1 MVMNVFFLSGIK
13 FVIDIFSWKL
23 YSPGGVK
30 HLGDR
35 RLGGFPENRDGL
47 GRECW

>member
-1 MVMNVFFLSGIK
+1 MIVFFLPGIK

-35 RLGGFPENRDGL
+35 RHGRFSENRDGL
-47 GRECW
+47 GRECL

>member
-1 MVMNVFFLSGIK
+1 MIVFFLSGIK

-35 RLGGFPENRDGL
+35 RHGEFPEIWDGF
-47 GRECW
+47 GRGRR